1 MMEQDPSILQLG
13 DELYEMSAGSIRTRA
28 TTKQLISS
36 LPLLVVLLGLVA
48 VATTDLGSDVPQL
61 AAGKQAL
68 AELVS
73 R

>member
-1 MMEQDPSILQLG
+1 
-13 DELYEMSAGSIRTRA
+13 MSAGSIRARA

-61 AAGKQAL
+61 AAGKQSL
-68 AELVS
+68 AELLS